1 MRNENNDKEV
11 IDSGW
16 FGVEHISENHHV
28 DWFRFV
34 NMETLCKMYPQ
45 LFRPEIWLSE
55 NPPKIGLPKKKL
67 VKRSK

>member
-1 MRNENNDKEV
+1 MKINDKEV
-11 IDSGW
+11 LDSGW

-34 NMETLCKMYPQ
+34 NMETLCKMYPK

-55 NPPKIGLPKKKL
+55 NPPQIKQPKKKL

>member
-1 MRNENNDKEV
+1 MRMKNNDKEV

-34 NMETLCKMYPQ
+34 NMETLCKMYPK
-45 LFRPEIWLSE
+45 LFRPEI
-55 NPPKIGLPKKKL
+55 
-67 VKRSK
+67 